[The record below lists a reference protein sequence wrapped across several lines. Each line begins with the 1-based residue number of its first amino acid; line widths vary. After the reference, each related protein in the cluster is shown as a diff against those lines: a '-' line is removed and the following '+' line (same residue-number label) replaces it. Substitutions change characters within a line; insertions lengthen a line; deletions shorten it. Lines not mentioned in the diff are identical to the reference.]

1 MVAADVISLPRN
13 IGFAPRLAALERRF
27 EAVLER
33 SRPDVAAVESPF
45 HGVNARSALQLAHS
59 RGVLLAVL
67 GRMGIA
73 VEEYTPATI
82 KKTVTGSGR
91 ADKEQVRS
99 MVQALLAVRL
109 EGNSTDLSD
118 ALAAA
123 YCHLAHGSLKAAV
136 LRSKR

>member
-27 EAVLER
+27 EAVLAR
-33 SRPDVAAVESPF
+33 SRPDVAVVESPF

-67 GRMGIA
+67 GRLGIP

-91 ADKEQVRS
+91 ADKEQVRR
-99 MVQALLAVRL
+99 MVQAVLAVRL
-109 EGNSTDLSD
+109 EESSTDLSD

-136 LRSKR
+136 LRSKA

>member
-13 IGFAPRLAALERRF
+13 IGFARRLAALEHRF
-27 EAVLER
+27 EAVLAR
-33 SRPDVAAVESPF
+33 SRPDVAVVESLF

-67 GRMGIA
+67 GRLGIP

-91 ADKEQVRS
+91 ADKDQVRR

-109 EGNSTDLSD
+109 EGSSTDMSD

-123 YCHLAHGSLKAAV
+123 YCHLAHGGFKAAV
-136 LRSKR
+136 LRSKA